1 MSRTFKVYSAI
12 WAICF
17 ATFNIIAFA
26 RPTFINIFTGSF
38 WIGYLFIDIA
48 FAGQLCCS
56 YIAFKDENLQKTFY
70 NVSLILVSYIAL
82 VSMLIAGSL
91 CMVIPFFPVWLS
103 VVICVLVASISASI
117 ILVTC
122 FVINVVSGIDNEI
135 KTKTFAIKTLT
146 ADAEHLLSVAQ
157 SFELKKECE
166 KVYENLRYSD
176 PVSNDAL
183 SAIESQITVRFKEFE
198 NAICENSEK
207 ATSLGEELI
216 ILIEDRNTKCKLLKY
231 NILKKAIMNKAV

>member
-56 YIAFKDENLQKTFY
+56 YIAFKHENLQKTFY

-117 ILVTC
+117 IFVTC

-166 KVYENLRYSD
+166 KVYENLRYTD
-176 PVSNDAL
+176 PVSNTAL
-183 SAIESQITVRFKEFE
+183 SEINEQIQRQFSSFESAVNSADLELTVSI
-198 NAICENSEK
+198 AD
-207 ATSLGEELI
+207 ELLV
-216 ILIEDRNTKCKLLKY
+216 LIDKRNKQCRLLK
-231 NILKKAIMNKAV
+231 

>member
-56 YIAFKDENLQKTFY
+56 YIAFKAENLQKTFY

-176 PVSNDAL
+176 PVSNTAL
-183 SAIESQITVRFKEFE
+183 SEINEQIQRQFSSFESAVNSADLELTVSIA
-198 NAICENSEK
+198 N
-207 ATSLGEELI
+207 ELLV
-216 ILIEDRNTKCKLLKY
+216 LIDKRNKQCRLLK
-231 NILKKAIMNKAV
+231 

>member
-56 YIAFKDENLQKTFY
+56 YIAFKAENLQKTFY

-176 PVSNDAL
+176 PMSNTAL
-183 SAIESQITVRFKEFE
+183 SEINEQIQRQFSSFESAVNSADLELTVSIA
-198 NAICENSEK
+198 N
-207 ATSLGEELI
+207 ELLV
-216 ILIEDRNTKCKLLKY
+216 LIDKRNKQCILLK
-231 NILKKAIMNKAV
+231 

>member
-1 MSRTFKVYSAI
+1 MSRTFEVYSAI

-176 PVSNDAL
+176 PVSNTAL
-183 SAIESQITVRFKEFE
+183 SEINEQIQRQFSSFESAVNSADLELTVSI
-198 NAICENSEK
+198 AD
-207 ATSLGEELI
+207 ELLV
-216 ILIEDRNTKCKLLKY
+216 LIDKRNKQCRLLK
-231 NILKKAIMNKAV
+231 

>member
-176 PVSNDAL
+176 PMSNTAL
-183 SAIESQITVRFKEFE
+183 SEINEQIQRQFSSFESAVNSADLELTVSIA
-198 NAICENSEK
+198 N
-207 ATSLGEELI
+207 ELLV
-216 ILIEDRNTKCKLLKY
+216 LIDKRNKQCILLK
-231 NILKKAIMNKAV
+231 

>member
-1 MSRTFKVYSAI
+1 MQVSKTFKVYSAI

-17 ATFNIIAFA
+17 AMFNIITFA
-26 RPTFINIFTGSF
+26 SPTSINIFTGSF

-48 FAGQLCCS
+48 FAGQLYCS

-70 NVSLILVSYIAL
+70 NISLVLVSYISLAA
-82 VSMLIAGSL
+82 MLLAGSL
-91 CMVIPFFPVWLS
+91 CMVIPFFPFWLS

-122 FVINVVSGIDNEI
+122 FVIDVVSGLDTEI

-146 ADAEHLLSVAQ
+146 ADAEHLLSIAQ

-166 KVYENLRYSD
+166 KIYEALRYSD
-176 PVSNDAL
+176 PMSNVAL
-183 SAIESQITVRFKEFE
+183 YEINEQIQRQFSSFE
-198 NAICENSEK
+198 NAVNSSDLELTI
-207 ATSLGEELI
+207 ADGEELLN
-216 ILIEDRNTKCKLLKY
+216 LIDKRNKQCRLLK
-231 NILKKAIMNKAV
+231 

>member
-1 MSRTFKVYSAI
+1 MYGTFKVYSAI

-38 WIGYLFIDIA
+38 WIGYLFIDIG

-176 PVSNDAL
+176 PVSNTAL
-183 SAIESQITVRFKEFE
+183 SEINEQIQRQFSSFESAVNSADLELTVSI
-198 NAICENSEK
+198 AD
-207 ATSLGEELI
+207 ELLV
-216 ILIEDRNTKCKLLKY
+216 LIDKRNKQCRLLK
-231 NILKKAIMNKAV
+231 

>member
-1 MSRTFKVYSAI
+1 M
-12 WAICF
+12 
-17 ATFNIIAFA
+17 
-26 RPTFINIFTGSF
+26 
-38 WIGYLFIDIA
+38 
-48 FAGQLCCS
+48 CCS

-176 PVSNDAL
+176 PMSNTAL
-183 SAIESQITVRFKEFE
+183 SEINEQIQRQFSSFESAVNSADLELTVSI
-198 NAICENSEK
+198 AD
-207 ATSLGEELI
+207 ELLV
-216 ILIEDRNTKCKLLKY
+216 LIDKRNKQCRLLK
-231 NILKKAIMNKAV
+231 

>member
-176 PVSNDAL
+176 PVSNTAL
-183 SAIESQITVRFKEFE
+183 SEINEQIQRQFSSFESAVNSADLELTVSI
-198 NAICENSEK
+198 AD
-207 ATSLGEELI
+207 ELLV
-216 ILIEDRNTKCKLLKY
+216 LIDKRNKQCRLLK
-231 NILKKAIMNKAV
+231 

>member
-56 YIAFKDENLQKTFY
+56 YIAFKAENLQKTFY

-82 VSMLIAGSL
+82 VLMLIAGSL

-117 ILVTC
+117 IFVTC

-176 PVSNDAL
+176 PVSNTAL
-183 SAIESQITVRFKEFE
+183 SEINEQIQRQFSSFESAVNSADLELTVSI
-198 NAICENSEK
+198 AD
-207 ATSLGEELI
+207 ELLV
-216 ILIEDRNTKCKLLKY
+216 LIDKRNKQCRLLK
-231 NILKKAIMNKAV
+231 

>member
-176 PVSNDAL
+176 PMSNTAL
-183 SAIESQITVRFKEFE
+183 SEINEQIQRQFGSFESAV
-198 NAICENSEK
+198 NSSDLELTI
-207 ATSLGEELI
+207 AECEELLN
-216 ILIEDRNTKCKLLKY
+216 LIDKRNKRCRLLK
-231 NILKKAIMNKAV
+231 

>member
-1 MSRTFKVYSAI
+1 MYGTFKVYSAI

-17 ATFNIIAFA
+17 VAFNIIAFA

-56 YIAFKDENLQKTFY
+56 YIAFKAENLHKTFY

-176 PVSNDAL
+176 PMSNTAL
-183 SAIESQITVRFKEFE
+183 SEINEQIQRQFSSFESAVNSADLELTVSIA
-198 NAICENSEK
+198 N
-207 ATSLGEELI
+207 ELLV
-216 ILIEDRNTKCKLLKY
+216 LIDKRNKQCILLK
-231 NILKKAIMNKAV
+231 

>member
-146 ADAEHLLSVAQ
+146 ADEEHLLSVAQ

-176 PVSNDAL
+176 PMSNTAL
-183 SAIESQITVRFKEFE
+183 SEINEQIQRQFSSFESAVNSADLELTVSIA
-198 NAICENSEK
+198 N
-207 ATSLGEELI
+207 ELLV
-216 ILIEDRNTKCKLLKY
+216 LIDKRNKQCILLK
-231 NILKKAIMNKAV
+231 

>member
-176 PVSNDAL
+176 PMSNTAL
-183 SAIESQITVRFKEFE
+183 SEINEQIQRQFSSFESAVNSADLELTVSI
-198 NAICENSEK
+198 AD
-207 ATSLGEELI
+207 ELLV
-216 ILIEDRNTKCKLLKY
+216 LIDKRNKQCRLLK
-231 NILKKAIMNKAV
+231 

>member
-56 YIAFKDENLQKTFY
+56 YIAFKAENLQKTFY

-117 ILVTC
+117 IFVTC

-146 ADAEHLLSVAQ
+146 ADAEHLLSVTQ

-176 PVSNDAL
+176 PMSNTAL
-183 SAIESQITVRFKEFE
+183 SEINEQIQRQFSSFESAVNSADLELTVSI
-198 NAICENSEK
+198 AD
-207 ATSLGEELI
+207 ELLV
-216 ILIEDRNTKCKLLKY
+216 LIDKRNKQCRLLK
-231 NILKKAIMNKAV
+231 

>member
-91 CMVIPFFPVWLS
+91 CMVIPFFTVWLS

-176 PVSNDAL
+176 PVSNTAL
-183 SAIESQITVRFKEFE
+183 SEINEQIQRQFCSFESAVNSADLELTVSI
-198 NAICENSEK
+198 AD
-207 ATSLGEELI
+207 ELLV
-216 ILIEDRNTKCKLLKY
+216 LIDKRNKQCRLLK
-231 NILKKAIMNKAV
+231 